1 MNTKLN
7 LREGQTVTID
17 GKVKM
22 KVLHVL
28 GNKVKLGFEAPDD
41 VRVFRKETFD
51 RLNSGGQDD
60 PAPRPQQSAD

>member
-1 MNTKLN
+1 MDTKLN

-17 GKVKM
+17 GKVKL

-51 RLNSGGQDD
+51 RITGGQDD